1 MAPEARNAGGVG
13 AKQQH
18 RAKAGARVGSLSKLK
33 SVLVTLLRTCGCAAQ
48 LIQRRAEACTA
59 RGDDHAPCS
68 RCVRAVR
75 AGAPLA
81 TSEMPCRK
89 GRRSAASESQN
100 RAVCAGTKVPAHI
113 LPGTR
118 GCSPSGA
125 VLVRTYTFLA
135 QVLVRLAGSRPAGR
149 VSLGMEYG
157 ERTGRSPF
165 ARGSARQQPLTS
177 QTQPTSG

>member
-1 MAPEARNAGGVG
+1 MFFFCEGLG
-13 AKQQH
+13 AWPFKP
-18 RAKAGARVGSLSKLK
+18 K
-33 SVLVTLLRTCGCAAQ
+33 SVLVKLLRTCGCCTAFTET
-48 LIQRRAEACTA
+48 LRRAGFRRA
-59 RGDDHAPCS
+59 RTMTM

-75 AGAPLA
+75 AGAPLT

-89 GRRSAASESQN
+89 GRRSAASEIQD